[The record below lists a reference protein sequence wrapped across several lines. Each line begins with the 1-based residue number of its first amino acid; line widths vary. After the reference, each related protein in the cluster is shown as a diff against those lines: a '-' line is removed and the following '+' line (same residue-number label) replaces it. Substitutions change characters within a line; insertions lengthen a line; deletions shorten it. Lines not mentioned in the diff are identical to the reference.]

1 MKKQLPE
8 DYKIQLGYETP
19 KEWVDAAI
27 DNFDAFLINHADN
40 ERKASTMALSFV
52 AKAPDKTE
60 IIAELIDVGLEELV
74 HFKQVYKLM
83 AKRGLQFPKDIE
95 KDAYINLLMKSCRS
109 GWRERFMDRLLL
121 VAIVET
127 RGAERFGL
135 IAHNHPERDIREFYT
150 MLYKSE
156 FRHGSVFVEMA
167 LIYYEKEDVMKR
179 LDEMIAIEA
188 EICKSLP
195 IRGLIH

>member
-1 MKKQLPE
+1 MKKQLPQ
-8 DYKIQLGYETP
+8 DYRIQLGYDTP
-19 KEWVDAAI
+19 QEWTDAVI
-27 DNFDAFLINHADN
+27 SNFDDFLINHADN

-60 IIAELIDVGLEELV
+60 IIAELIDIGLEELV

-83 AKRGLQFPKDIE
+83 SKRGLQFPKDIE
-95 KDAYINLLMKSCRS
+95 KDLYINQLIKCCRS
-109 GWRERFMDRLLL
+109 GWRERFLDRLLL

-135 IAHNHPERDIREFYT
+135 VAHNHPERDIREFYT

-156 FRHGSVFVEMA
+156 FRHGTVFVEMA
-167 LIYYEKEDVMKR
+167 LIYYEKDDVMKR
-179 LDEMIAIEA
+179 LDEMLAIEA
-188 EICKSLP
+188 DICKSLP
-195 IRGLIH
+195 ITGLIH

>member
-1 MKKQLPE
+1 MKKQLPQ
-8 DYKIQLGYETP
+8 DYRIQLGYDTP
-19 KEWVDAAI
+19 QEWTDAVIA
-27 DNFDAFLINHADN
+27 NFDAFLINHADN

-60 IIAELIDVGLEELV
+60 IIAELIDIGLEELV

-83 AKRGLQFPKDIE
+83 SKRGLQFPSDIE
-95 KDAYINLLMKSCRS
+95 KDLYINQLIKSCRS
-109 GWRERFMDRLLL
+109 GWRERFLDRLLM

-135 IAHNHPERDIREFYT
+135 VAHNHPERDIREFYT

-156 FRHGSVFVEMA
+156 FRHGTVFVEMA

-179 LDEMIAIEA
+179 LDEMLAIEA
-188 EICKSLP
+188 DICKSLP
-195 IRGLIH
+195 ITGLIH